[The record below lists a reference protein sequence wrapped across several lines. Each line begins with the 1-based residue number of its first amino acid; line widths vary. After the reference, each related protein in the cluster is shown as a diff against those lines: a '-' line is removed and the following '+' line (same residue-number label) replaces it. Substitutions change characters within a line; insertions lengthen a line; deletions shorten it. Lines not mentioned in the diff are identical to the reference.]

1 MSLTADRTRLR
12 AITKEL
18 TLRWE
23 ETKNHW
29 KDARSGEFEREF
41 ITELLAR
48 VDKAVGAIEKLE
60 KIAAK
65 ARSECE

>member
-12 AITKEL
+12 AITKAL

-23 ETKNHW
+23 ETKSHW
-29 KDARSGEFEREF
+29 KDARSEEFEQRF
-41 ITELLAR
+41 MQELLAR
-48 VDKAVGAIEKLE
+48 VDKAVVAIEKLE
-60 KIAAK
+60 KCVAR

>member
-18 TLRWE
+18 TVRWE

-29 KDARSGEFEREF
+29 KDAKTEEFEQRYLE
-41 ITELLAR
+41 ELLAR
-48 VDKAVGAIEKLE
+48 VDKAVVAIEKLE
-60 KIAAK
+60 KIAAR

>member
-18 TLRWE
+18 ALQWE

-29 KDARSGEFEREF
+29 KDARSEEFEREF

-65 ARSECE
+65 ARNECE

>member
-29 KDARSGEFEREF
+29 KDARSEEFEQQF

-48 VDKAVGAIEKLE
+48 VDKAVGAIERLE